1 MMSIGGWELPA
12 LSPCTLL
19 WYEAQFLAFEDFEG
33 NFLNSSLRPCF
44 KKLFDVVQMYGK
56 DVQAAGS
63 SRGTSKF
70 LLDVARQNAEMTIN
84 LQRTIL
90 NNKQR
95 R

>member
-1 MMSIGGWELPA
+1 
-12 LSPCTLL
+12 
-19 WYEAQFLAFEDFEG
+19 
-33 NFLNSSLRPCF
+33 
-44 KKLFDVVQMYGK
+44 MYGK

-84 LQRTIL
+84 LQRAIL